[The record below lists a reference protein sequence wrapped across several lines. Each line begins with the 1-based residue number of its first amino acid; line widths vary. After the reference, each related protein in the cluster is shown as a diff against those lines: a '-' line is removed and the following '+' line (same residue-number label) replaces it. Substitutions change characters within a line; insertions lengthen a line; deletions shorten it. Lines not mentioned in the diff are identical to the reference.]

1 MEYLHLFKN
10 KAEHNYFYNNNNKY
24 KEPCL
29 ANTLDNSLV
38 TGNRL
43 YDYSK
48 DYFTIDALGDGTITI
63 TIPSNLNSTYAT
75 SLSYSKDKSNF

>member
-10 KAEHNYFYNNNNKY
+10 KAEHNYFYNNKNKY

-48 DYFTIDALGDGTITI
+48 DYFTIEALDNGEI
-63 TIPSNLNSTYAT
+63 
-75 SLSYSKDKSNF
+75 